1 MNNCRIW
8 NVVDGYFSPFNIT
21 PSTNSELLAS
31 TIRKI
36 NIPINTSIYLR
47 GSYLESDLLFP
58 NSDIDLVTIS
68 EDINQYFL
76 EKLKSNL
83 ENFNRSIEI
92 LSLRQS
98 ETQKR
103 HALRLLLHTRS
114 LHVAGPKIKF
124 SPVKA
129 DLETMRDHYFQ
140 YKPHMI
146 SANLSLR
153 KNIRIM
159 QLKQITR
166 SYGVLYF
173 MHNPNVFSRDILT
186 CLNWAIELDYKT
198 GSILKELWDSVDYPR
213 TYKENNLSEIKSA
226 FLIESRR
233 VVDKFKENECFKPA
247 HNST

>member
-146 SANLSLR
+146 PPNLSLR

-198 GSILKELWDSVDYPR
+198 GSILKELWNSVDYPR

-233 VVDKFKENECFKPA
+233 AVDKFKENECFKPA
-247 HNST
+247 HNRT

>member
-146 SANLSLR
+146 SPNLSLR

-198 GSILKELWDSVDYPR
+198 GSILKELWNSVDYPR

-233 VVDKFKENECFKPA
+233 AVDKFKENECFKPA
-247 HNST
+247 HNRT

>member
-146 SANLSLR
+146 SPNLSLR

-186 CLNWAIELDYKT
+186 CLNWAIELDYKP
-198 GSILKELWDSVDYPR
+198 GSILKELWNSVDYPR

-233 VVDKFKENECFKPA
+233 AVDKFKENECFKPA
-247 HNST
+247 HNRT

>member
-1 MNNCRIW
+1 MNNCKIW
-8 NVVDGYFSPFNIT
+8 YVSDGFFSPIKIIPT
-21 PSTNSELLAS
+21 TNSELLTS

-36 NIPINTSIYLR
+36 KIPINTSIYLR
-47 GSYLESDLLFP
+47 GSFLESDFLFP

-68 EDINQYFL
+68 DNINQDFL

-124 SPVKA
+124 RPVKA
-129 DLETMRDHYFQ
+129 DLETMQDHYFH

-146 SANLSLR
+146 AASLSLH

-166 SYGVLYF
+166 AYGILYF
-173 MHNPNVFSRDILT
+173 MHKSKVFSRDIST
-186 CLNWAIELDYKT
+186 CLNWAIELDNKT
-198 GSILKELWDSVDYPR
+198 GSILKNLWDLVDFSK
-213 TYKENNLSEIKSA
+213 TYKETNLSEIKSA
-226 FLIESRR
+226 FIIESQRA
-233 VVDKFKENECFKPA
+233 VNKFKEK
-247 HNST
+247 

>member
-146 SANLSLR
+146 PPNLSLR

-198 GSILKELWDSVDYPR
+198 GSILKELWNSVDYPR

-233 VVDKFKENECFKPA
+233 AVDKFKENECFKPA